1 MFVKLF
7 CRFTDHPKNVCM
19 SYFQHFLFSFKLS
32 VYFLKKSIQAFVHS
46 IYPNFYITSS
56 SNVPTE
62 LKQKFSQVGCQSNT
76 GIH

>member
-1 MFVKLF
+1 MLFIQMFAKLF
-7 CRFTDHPKNVCM
+7 SKFTDHPKNVCM

-56 SNVPTE
+56 SNVPKE
-62 LKQKFSQVGCQSNT
+62 LKQKFSYVGCK
-76 GIH
+76 

>member
-1 MFVKLF
+1 MFAKLF

-46 IYPNFYITSS
+46 IYPNFYTTSS

>member
-1 MFVKLF
+1 MFAKLF

-32 VYFLKKSIQAFVHS
+32 IYFLKKSIQAFVHS

-62 LKQKFSQVGCQSNT
+62 LKQKFSEVGCQSNT

>member
-1 MFVKLF
+1 MLFIQMFAKLF

-19 SYFQHFLFSFKLS
+19 NYFQHFLFSFKLS
-32 VYFLKKSIQAFVHS
+32 IYFLKKSIQAFVHS

-62 LKQKFSQVGCQSNT
+62 LKQKFSEVGC
-76 GIH
+76 

>member
-1 MFVKLF
+1 MFAKLF

-32 VYFLKKSIQAFVHS
+32 IYFLKKSIQAFVHS

>member
-1 MFVKLF
+1 MLTKLF

-19 SYFQHFLFSFKLS
+19 GYFQHFLFSFELS

-56 SNVPTE
+56 SNVPKE
-62 LKQKFSQVGCQSNT
+62 LKKKFSEVGC
-76 GIH
+76 